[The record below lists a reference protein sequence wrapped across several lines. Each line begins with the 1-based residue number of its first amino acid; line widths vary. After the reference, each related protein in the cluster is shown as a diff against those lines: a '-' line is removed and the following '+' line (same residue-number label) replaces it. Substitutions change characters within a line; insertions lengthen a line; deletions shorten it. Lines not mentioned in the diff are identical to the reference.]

1 MVVIDAEKHHLD
13 YKRSAK
19 ENGIPAL
26 RAVYQSEHKDNRK
39 PGASTLISR
48 KKQTIKRSELKGQPF
63 PQNAPIDKATGRK
76 LQVETGRTKR
86 NRDGVVTL
94 VEKEYRKIDLTDD
107 THTLS
112 SGTVVEKHYANY
124 SNKQKALANRA
135 RLEAIRTPPI
145 QWSTSAK
152 NVYKNEVAS
161 LNSKLT
167 IAKKNRTLERH
178 AQVIAN
184 AAIKARVD
192 ANPHLDGDS
201 LKKIKYQEQ
210 ARARTRVK
218 LDQRKIVFTPK
229 EWEAIQQGAISNHM
243 LNQLLAKAD
252 MDQVREF
259 ATPRP
264 KLLMTSA
271 KTQQAKALA
280 DLGYTRAEIASKLG
294 VSLTTL
300 DRSLSGEE

>member
-1 MVVIDAEKHHLD
+1 LTIE
-13 YKRSAK
+13 
-19 ENGIPAL
+19 E
-26 RAVYQSEHKDNRK
+26 YQSGHRDNRK

-48 KKQTIKRSELKGQPF
+48 KKGTEKRPELKGQPY
-63 PQNAPIDKATGRK
+63 PLQSPIDKTTGQRLK
-76 LQVETGRTKR
+76 IETGRTKR
-86 NRDGVVTL
+86 NRDGSITL
-94 VEKEYRKIDLTDD
+94 VEKEYRKIDLTDNV
-107 THTLS
+107 HTMS
-112 SGTVVEKHYANY
+112 SGTTIEKHYADY

-135 RLEAIRTPPI
+135 RLEAYKTPPI
-145 QWSTSAK
+145 VWSTSAK
-152 NVYKNEVAS
+152 NVYKSEVAT

-184 AAIKARVD
+184 AAIKARTD
-192 ANPHLDGDS
+192 ANPNLDGDS

-218 LDQRKIVFTPK
+218 LDQTKIIFTDR
-229 EWEAIQQGAISNHM
+229 EWQAIQAGAISNHM
-243 LNQLLAKAD
+243 LTQLLAKAD
-252 MDQVREF
+252 LVQVREL

-271 KTQQAKALA
+271 KTTQAKTLLA
-280 DLGYTRAEIASKLG
+280 KGYTRGEVASKLG

-300 DRSLSGEE
+300 DRSLE